1 MSISKIV
8 LYFCCILVLVLPY
21 LAYAMDESI
30 SCYLAALLLLLAA
43 IWGIV
48 KIRRSAQKKVHLSR
62 PLGMETSLRPQ
73 SQQLA
78 NDIMSTYIGS
88 IYDKARFMSDFD
100 MEKELETIFSHAVY
114 TLEQHDLILE
124 DNTLEQLRLT
134 LLKTAQRGL
143 KDRKTA

>member
-1 MSISKIV
+1 
-8 LYFCCILVLVLPY
+8 
-21 LAYAMDESI
+21 
-30 SCYLAALLLLLAA
+30 
-43 IWGIV
+43 
-48 KIRRSAQKKVHLSR
+48 
-62 PLGMETSLRPQ
+62 METSLRPQ